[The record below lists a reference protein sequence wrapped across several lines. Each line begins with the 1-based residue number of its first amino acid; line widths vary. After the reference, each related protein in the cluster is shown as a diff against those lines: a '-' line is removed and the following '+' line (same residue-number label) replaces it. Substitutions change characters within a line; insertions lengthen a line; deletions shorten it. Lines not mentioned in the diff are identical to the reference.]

1 MIHTVYLTF
10 HTIRNLKLSV
20 FRDFQPWV
28 HERERKKMLK
38 TVIWLETRYRK
49 ILAKLLRVS
58 SEKQGNKPKG
68 KNMIKNEIVQRKE
81 KTHGE
86 IRTPLAR
93 GVSSQRSRCCGMVGS
108 VKLLTL
114 KQSSLPYA
122 LFEACGAV
130 LITNS
135 NVHLRTNGFND
146 NFGVM
151 LYYFSVN
158 PIDVWSWAETEQS
171 LMWSIGHID
180 RRGKNQFTVGF
191 P

>member
-1 MIHTVYLTF
+1 MKENGKKCWRQLFFT
-10 HTIRNLKLSV
+10 RNTLSQNPRQALKGQQWETKETS
-20 FRDFQPWV
+20 Q
-28 HERERKKMLK
+28 REKYDQK
-38 TVIWLETRYRK
+38 
-49 ILAKLLRVS
+49 
-58 SEKQGNKPKG
+58 
-68 KNMIKNEIVQRKE
+68 EIVQRKE
-81 KTHGE
+81 NTHGE
-86 IRTPLAR
+86 IRTPLVR
-93 GVSSQRSRCCGMVGS
+93 GVSSQRLRCCGMVGS

-130 LITNS
+130 FIMNS

-191 P
+191 PQCNTNSKV

>member
-1 MIHTVYLTF
+1 MIHTLYLTF
-10 HTIRNLKLSV
+10 HKIRKLKLSV
-20 FRDFQPWV
+20 FRDFQPRV

-38 TVIWLETRYRK
+38 TVIFLLETRYRK

-58 SEKQGNKPKG
+58 SEKQRKQAKG
-68 KNMIKNEIVQRKE
+68 KKYDQKEIVQRKE
-81 KTHGE
+81 NTHGE
-86 IRTPLAR
+86 IRTPLVR
-93 GVSSQRSRCCGMVGS
+93 GVSSQRLRCCGMVGS

-130 LITNS
+130 FIMNS

-158 PIDVWSWAETEQS
+158 LIDV
-171 LMWSIGHID
+171 
-180 RRGKNQFTVGF
+180 
-191 P
+191 